1 MKIVRHQDPDGR
13 RFAVALPD
21 YEADSAAILGIR
33 LGPPDL
39 EGLGL
44 PKDIEIRLNNQLY
57 DRGLI
62 TAKDVKTRLPE
73 VHAALMA
80 ALKVDAASVAGLYR
94 STNGAHN
101 G

>member
-1 MKIVRHQDPDGR
+1 MKVVRHQDPDGR

-21 YEADSAAILGIR
+21 WEPPSAAMLGVR

-44 PKDIEIRLNNQLY
+44 PKDLEIRLNNQLY

-62 TAKDVKTRLPE
+62 TARDVKSRITE
-73 VHAALMA
+73 VHAAWMA
-80 ALKVDAASVAGLYR
+80 ALKVDATTIVGLYR
-94 STNGAHN
+94 STNGVHN